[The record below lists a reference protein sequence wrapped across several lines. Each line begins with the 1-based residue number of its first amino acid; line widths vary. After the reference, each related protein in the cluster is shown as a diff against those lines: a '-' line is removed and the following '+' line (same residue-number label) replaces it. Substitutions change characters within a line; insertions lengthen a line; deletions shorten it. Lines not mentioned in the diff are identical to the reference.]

1 MLADDSGRRDAPNY
15 HRLAMTSTS
24 ASRLRESPLRERLR
38 AFAAAE
44 HARRRSSVLA
54 GRGAEATGA
63 MAAVEPDYLPY
74 GPDGTE
80 AIRCEVLANLDS
92 VEVEYAALRSAAGLL
107 DANHRGT
114 LVVRGPDRRD
124 FLNRMVTAD
133 LKELPS
139 GRAAEAFWLN
149 RKGRIEA
156 DLLIAELGDRI
167 VMDCDLHAAAA
178 TAESLGRFLVSEDAS
193 VSDETSLHHHL
204 WLLGPRAGD
213 LLAAAS
219 GVAPPAA
226 GGAAVVPLGG
236 VEVTVIA
243 VDWIGTRGFVLIAP
257 REQVGAV
264 WDAVLAQDGA
274 RRPLVRPVGWLAFNV
289 ARIES
294 GTPLFQIDFSGDSLP
309 HETGVLARR
318 VSFRKGCYLGQ
329 EIVARMESL
338 GRPKQQ
344 LVGLRVDGRA
354 LPIAGG
360 QVFAGGE
367 DGLGEPIGTV
377 TSSTISPL
385 LGAAPIAFAMLRTS
399 HADRGTRVRV
409 AAEGEVHSAEVVDL
423 RFIAPPA
430 EPRS

>member
-1 MLADDSGRRDAPNY
+1 MLADDSGSRDAPNY
-15 HRLAMTSTS
+15 HPIAMTSID
-24 ASRLRESPLRERLR
+24 APRLRESPLRERLR
-38 AFAAAE
+38 AFVAAE
-44 HARRRSSVLA
+44 HARRRSSVVA

-74 GPDGTE
+74 GPDGAE

-133 LKELPS
+133 LKELPP

-156 DLLIAELGDRI
+156 DLLLAELGDRI

-193 VSDETSLHHHL
+193 VADETPLHHHL
-204 WLLGPRAGD
+204 WLLGPRASEV
-213 LLAAAS
+213 LAAAS
-219 GVAPPAA
+219 GTAPPA
-226 GGAAVVPLGG
+226 GAAVLRLGG
-236 VEVTVIA
+236 VEVTAMA

-257 REQVGAV
+257 RDRVGTV
-264 WDAVLAQDGA
+264 WDAVIAQDGG

-344 LVGLRVDGRA
+344 LVGLRVDGGA

-367 DGLGEPIGTV
+367 EGLGEPIGAV

-399 HADRGTRVRV
+399 HAERGTRVRV
-409 AAEGEVHSAEVVDL
+409 AAEGEIHSAEVVDL